1 MHFQFLIEDQSTELL
16 VGHVINK
23 IKKKYQK
30 QSITHA
36 IKSFKG
42 LGHLKTQGSLEERK
56 RGNLLNSLVSYMTGF
71 DKALASMP
79 DAAIVVVLDN
89 DNRNTDEF
97 YSQLKKFADD
107 MMLRTDHVF
116 CIAVREMEAWILGDS
131 EAIFEVYPNARKK
144 VLQSYEQDGI
154 CETWEVLAN
163 MLYPGGLIKLKKK
176 ANTAYTEIGKAKC
189 EWADR
194 IGAAMEL
201 DRNESPSF
209 RHFVSEL
216 EIRIKE

>member
-71 DKALASMP
+71 
-79 DAAIVVVLDN
+79 
-89 DNRNTDEF
+89 
-97 YSQLKKFADD
+97 
-107 MMLRTDHVF
+107 
-116 CIAVREMEAWILGDS
+116 
-131 EAIFEVYPNARKK
+131 
-144 VLQSYEQDGI
+144 
-154 CETWEVLAN
+154 
-163 MLYPGGLIKLKKK
+163 
-176 ANTAYTEIGKAKC
+176 
-189 EWADR
+189 
-194 IGAAMEL
+194 
-201 DRNESPSF
+201 
-209 RHFVSEL
+209 
-216 EIRIKE
+216 